1 MNNSAIN
8 YPGAVVSAQWLSEHH
23 HQPHI
28 RIVDATVHLPD
39 TGRDAK
45 AEYLQEHIPGA
56 GFFDLSVIANPNNP
70 LPRKFPPK
78 DIFVREVSKLG
89 IHNQTHVVAYD
100 TLGLYSAARVWWLF
114 RQYGYDHVSILDG
127 GLKSWKAHGLA
138 VEAGAVHFTPS
149 QFHVDYE
156 RDLLALWQ
164 HVLAISAGGDEQ
176 LLDARTKG
184 RFAGTEV
191 DRYPGAR
198 PGHIPNSMN
207 LYWANLL
214 NTNTRELLPLNE
226 MRDRLTEAGFD
237 FTKPA
242 TLTCG
247 SGLTACILALGLH
260 LLGKEDWK
268 VYDGSWD
275 EWGRRAELP
284 IATSG

>member
-1 MNNSAIN
+1 MNNSPIN
-8 YPGAVVSAQWLSEHH
+8 YPGAVVSVKWLAEHR
-23 HQPHI
+23 HQPQI

-39 TGRDAK
+39 TGRDAN
-45 AEYLQEHIPGA
+45 AEFLQEHIPGA

-78 DIFVREVSKLG
+78 DIFIREVGKLG
-89 IHNQTHVVAYD
+89 IDNQTHVIAYD
-100 TLGLYSAARVWWLF
+100 TPGLYSAARVWWLF

-138 VEAGAVHFTPS
+138 VEAGTVDFAPS
-149 QFHVDYE
+149 QFHVDHE

-164 HVLAISAGGDEQ
+164 HVLTISGNGNEQ
-176 LLDARTKG
+176 LLDARTAG

-198 PGHIPNSMN
+198 PGHIPNSLH
-207 LYWANLL
+207 LYWADLL
-214 NTNTRELLPLNE
+214 NANTRELLALNE
-226 MRDRLTEAGFD
+226 LRDRITNSGIDL
-237 FTKPA
+237 TKPV

-260 LLGKEDWK
+260 LLGKDDWK

-284 IATSG
+284 VETST